1 MEPIKVLIIDD
12 SAFMRKMLSDILNR
26 DRRIQV
32 IGTARNGEDGLQK
45 AANLDPDV
53 ITLDV
58 EMPKMD
64 GLTAL
69 ENLMKIK
76 PIPVVMV
83 SSVTS
88 EGTDST
94 IKAMTLG
101 AVDFI
106 SKPSGSISLDIHKV
120 GHSIVRKVLTASK
133 AKVTMKSHKVQKQV
147 SDRGTL
153 TAAKAFNH
161 PNKIVAIG
169 TSTGGPRAL
178 QTVLTSLPEGVNW
191 PIVIVQ
197 HMPKG
202 FTKSLAKR
210 LHFLSKIIV
219 KEAEDG
225 EVLQKGTAYIA
236 PGDEHLGIEQRN
248 GDLVIHLKQS
258 EPIQGHRPSVNYLFQ
273 SLSQLKIST
282 LAIVMTGM
290 GADGTEGL
298 IQLKK
303 RNTDT
308 YVIAESEETSIV
320 FGMPKAVIKSKLADE
335 VIPVDKIS
343 ERIGDL

>member
-1 MEPIKVLIIDD
+1 MEPIKILIVDD

-45 AANLDPDV
+45 ASNLEPDV

-69 ENLMKIK
+69 VNLMKIK

-83 SSVTS
+83 SSLTS
-88 EGTDST
+88 EGADST

-106 SKPSGSISLDIHKV
+106 SKPSGSISLDIHKI
-120 GHSIVRKVLTASK
+120 GPSIVRKVLTASK
-133 AKVTMKSHKVQKQV
+133 AKLPKERHMVHKQMSVEAKF
-147 SDRGTL
+147 T
-153 TAAKAFNH
+153 TTKAFNT

-178 QTVLTSLPEGVNW
+178 QTVLASLPEGLNW
-191 PIVIVQ
+191 PIVVVQ

-202 FTKSLAKR
+202 FTKSLARR
-210 LHFLSKIIV
+210 LHALSRITV

-225 EVLQKGTAYIA
+225 EVLQNGTAYIA
-236 PGDEHLGIEQRN
+236 PGDEHIGIELRN
-248 GDLVIHLKQS
+248 NELVVDLKRS
-258 EPIQGHRPSVNYLFQ
+258 EPIMGHRPSVNYLFQ

-282 LAIVMTGM
+282 LAIIMTGM

-308 YVIAESEETSIV
+308 YVIAEAEETSIV

-343 ERIGDL
+343 ERIRDL